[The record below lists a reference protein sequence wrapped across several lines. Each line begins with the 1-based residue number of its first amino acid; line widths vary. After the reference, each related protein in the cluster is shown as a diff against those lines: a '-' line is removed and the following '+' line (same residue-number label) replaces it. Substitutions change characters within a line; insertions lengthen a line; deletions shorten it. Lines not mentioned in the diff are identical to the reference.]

1 MYLEPTPSR
10 TFIGRL
16 KHNNDLLEALTTF
29 CKEQNIRLGTFNVI
43 GAVKG
48 AKLGYYNQE
57 RQKYD
62 GCVELDKKLE
72 IASCLG
78 NISLKDNEIMV
89 HAHIVLADFEGQA
102 FGGHLMPGS
111 KIFAAEFH
119 IQEYIGAELHR
130 GKDQE
135 TGLPLWKI

>member
-1 MYLEPTPSR
+1 MHISPKPGR

-16 KHNNDLLEALTTF
+16 KHNDDLLEALTNF
-29 CKEQNIRLGTFNVI
+29 CKEQKITLGTFNVI
-43 GAVKG
+43 GAVTC

-57 RQKYD
+57 LQKYD
-62 GCVELDKKLE
+62 GCVELNKKLE
-72 IASCLG
+72 IASCMG
-78 NISLKDNEIMV
+78 NISLKDGEIMV
-89 HAHIVLADFEGQA
+89 HAHIVLADFEGKA
-102 FGGHLMPGS
+102 FGGHLVPGA

-135 TGLPLWKI
+135 TGLPLWKK